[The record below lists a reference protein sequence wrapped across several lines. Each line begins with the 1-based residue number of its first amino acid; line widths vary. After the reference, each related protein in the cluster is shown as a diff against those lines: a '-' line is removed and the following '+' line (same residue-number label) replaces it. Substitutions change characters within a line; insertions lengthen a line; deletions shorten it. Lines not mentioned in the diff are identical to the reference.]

1 MIRKVPINT
10 QNLKVVMDVMGMIS
24 SRGFGNDEREKVEKI
39 DGVWL
44 SIFYGILSTFIRES
58 GLI

>member
-1 MIRKVPINT
+1 
-10 QNLKVVMDVMGMIS
+10 MDVMGMIS